1 MTVHISLHVVIPTLF
16 IIPTSAVAV
25 NGSSATGNCSLVLI
39 FTDTETPTCF
49 NPTSSVLLDGVVPE
63 FIDKEDDM
71 WARDLFTLQS
81 TTSNSLSI
89 EIRFDNIPDNTGV
102 GRIEVVLFQCL
113 QCGIYVETISI
124 TDTDNAVFGSTNLSL
139 SSCDSLVRVCI
150 EVDIQG
156 VDPFLLVIFSSPASF
171 TTAQAYIA
179 EVTFYNSSSSTTNSV
194 CPVAEEIVTTEITAN
209 TDEMT
214 DEMTDYHEMTNDTDD
229 HEMTDDTDDHEM
241 TDDID
246 DHEMTDETTNGSAMT
261 REAFIILTSITAT
274 LATVINYNRLL
285 HALGCHMIS
294 LL

>member
-25 NGSSATGNCSLVLI
+25 NGSSATGNCSQVLT
-39 FTDTETPTCF
+39 FTVTVCS

-71 WARDLFTLQS
+71 WARDLLTLQS
-81 TTSNSLSI
+81 ATSSM
-89 EIRFDNIPDNTGV
+89 EIRFNDITGV

-150 EVDIQG
+150 EVDIQE
-156 VDPFLLVIFSSPASF
+156 VDPLLCVIFSSPASF

-179 EVTFYNSSSSTTNSV
+179 EVTFYNSSSTSSV

-209 TDEMT
+209 TDQTT
-214 DEMTDYHEMTNDTDD
+214 DEETTNGDEETTNGD
-229 HEMTDDTDDHEM
+229 E
-241 TDDID
+241 
-246 DHEMTDETTNGSAMT
+246 ETTNGSAMT

-274 LATVINYNRLL
+274 LATVIN
-285 HALGCHMIS
+285 HE
-294 LL
+294 

>member
-1 MTVHISLHVVIPTLF
+1 M
-16 IIPTSAVAV
+16 
-25 NGSSATGNCSLVLI
+25 NGSLLADVNGNCSLQVLAFI
-39 FTDTETPTCF
+39 GTETCF

-81 TTSNSLSI
+81 TTSNSSNI
-89 EIRFDNIPDNTGV
+89 PFIFNIPDNTGV
-102 GRIEVVLFQCL
+102 GRIEVVLFQCP
-113 QCGIYVETISI
+113 QCGIYVDSISI
-124 TDTDNAVFGSTNLSL
+124 TDIDNTVLGSTNLSL

-156 VDPFLLVIFSSPASF
+156 IFEFLSAIFSSPASF

-179 EVTFYNSSSSTTNSV
+179 EVTFYNSSSTSSV

-209 TDEMT
+209 TDQTT
-214 DEMTDYHEMTNDTDD
+214 DEETTNGDEETTNGDEETTNGD
-229 HEMTDDTDDHEM
+229 E
-241 TDDID
+241 
-246 DHEMTDETTNGSAMT
+246 ETTNGSAMT

-285 HALGCHMIS
+285 HALGCHMI
-294 LL
+294 